1 MTFIRRMKKG
11 NKVYLCEYRSVRE
24 GKKVRSIFVRYLG
37 VESDQEKIPLPKKQ
51 VVNWRP
57 PERSVRA
64 GDVTVLFQI
73 AQELQM
79 AETIDRICGSN
90 GRRRTISPGKL
101 LTAWAINRALDPESA
116 TQLEDWIVNTD
127 LPELFNLSSKGLNKD
142 SFLSALDFIC
152 SYDKATDRVLDQ
164 TKAIDEM
171 LYAKWRNIHP
181 LPKGTDEILAY
192 DMTSLLTYGKTC
204 PLLEKGYNA
213 EEWRHQQINLSLL
226 VSKHDNQPL
235 AHEIHPGNH
244 ASMTTMQHLMPRLCD
259 FAISQ
264 GTIIWDR
271 GNTSQKTVTA
281 TERLGWKIICG
292 IPKISKD
299 AKNIVIETEVSE
311 SPANLIPCKKSGELY
326 ACKVKAQIFGN
337 LKNVVVYRN
346 VTQAAKSLVK
356 RNKAIFEINE
366 ELKVLKIEQRFS
378 SQKELQ
384 VELKRI
390 LNGYYSFFDLQLL
403 QEDGKVDFSWSIN
416 EERLAEAKGMDGKY
430 LLYSTDEQL
439 SAAEVVRMYLE
450 KDFIEKVFRC
460 IKTDEEIKPFR
471 HRLETR
477 VRAFIFISILA
488 FRLLAAL
495 RWMINSSES
504 SNVTLSTSEFL
515 KKLSRVQVLEADL
528 GKEIDRFYVN
538 MTSVL
543 SKQLVAI
550 GMKDILVGHRF
561 LKS

>member
-1 MTFIRRMKKG
+1 
-11 NKVYLCEYRSVRE
+11 
-24 GKKVRSIFVRYLG
+24 
-37 VESDQEKIPLPKKQ
+37 
-51 VVNWRP
+51 
-57 PERSVRA
+57 
-64 GDVTVLFQI
+64 
-73 AQELQM
+73 M

-213 EEWRHQQINLSLL
+213 EKWRHQQINLSLL

-326 ACKVKAQIFGN
+326 AYKVKAQIFGN

-346 VTQAAKSLVK
+346 VTHAAKSLVK

-366 ELKVLKIEQRFS
+366 ELKTLKIEQRFS

-416 EERLAEAKGMDGKY
+416 GERLAEAKGMDGKY

-477 VRAFIFISILA
+477 VRAIIFISILA

-495 RWMINSSES
+495 RWMINSSDS

-550 GMKDILVGHRF
+550 GMKDLLIGHRF

>member
-1 MTFIRRMKKG
+1 MI
-11 NKVYLCEYRSVRE
+11 
-24 GKKVRSIFVRYLG
+24 RYLKYYA
-37 VESDQEKIPLPKKQ
+37 S
-51 VVNWRP
+51 
-57 PERSVRA
+57 
-64 GDVTVLFQI
+64 
-73 AQELQM
+73 
-79 AETIDRICGSN
+79 
-90 GRRRTISPGKL
+90 
-101 LTAWAINRALDPESA
+101 
-116 TQLEDWIVNTD
+116 
-127 LPELFNLSSKGLNKD
+127 
-142 SFLSALDFIC
+142 IC
-152 SYDKATDRVLDQ
+152 S
-164 TKAIDEM
+164 
-171 LYAKWRNIHP
+171 
-181 LPKGTDEILAY
+181 
-192 DMTSLLTYGKTC
+192 
-204 PLLEKGYNA
+204 NA
-213 EEWRHQQINLSLL
+213 E
-226 VSKHDNQPL
+226 
-235 AHEIHPGNH
+235 
-244 ASMTTMQHLMPRLCD
+244 
-259 FAISQ
+259 
-264 GTIIWDR
+264 TIIWDR